1 MPTIASCVCIV
12 PTVTTASM
20 VHRGQLITTTP
31 IVVIVSIAVRRT
43 RLWPAAASTPLPHQ
57 QIRLGCTSHLEVAA
71 RKPISISP
79 DTHAM
84 IPIDMPRHVHPRLI
98 PHAPDE
104 FHYRLLYS
112 RLGNRQR
119 PDCAHPRG

>member
-20 VHRGQLITTTP
+20 VRRGELITITP

-43 RLWPAAASTPLPHQ
+43 RLWPAAASTPLPHRT
-57 QIRLGCTSHLEVAA
+57 IRLGCTSHLVVVA
-71 RKPISISP
+71 RKPDSISP

-84 IPIDMPRHVHPRLI
+84 IPIDMPRHGHPRLV
-98 PHAPDE
+98 PHASDE
-104 FHYRLLYS
+104 FHYIL
-112 RLGNRQR
+112 
-119 PDCAHPRG
+119 